1 MKDKR
6 HVNKTVNS
14 AYLILVSLQT
24 TAGLFA
30 ATLVVTPR
38 VIAQESATTRA
49 GRSSPVGS
57 RHEQAALAS
66 TLCKSSRPPR

>member
-1 MKDKR
+1 M
-6 HVNKTVNS
+6 VNS

-38 VIAQESATTRA
+38 VIAQDRQL
-49 GRSSPVGS
+49 
-57 RHEQAALAS
+57 HERVAQVQQAATVKCPAVRQL
-66 TLCKSSRPPR
+66 LHWQF

>member
-1 MKDKR
+1 M
-6 HVNKTVNS
+6 VNS

-30 ATLVVTPR
+30 ATLLVTPR
-38 VIAQESATTRA
+38 VIAQYRQLHERVAQ
-49 GRSSPVGS
+49 SSR
-57 RHEQAALAS
+57 RHEQAALVS